1 MKVLKEVA
9 VSIFKELG
17 YKTVRR
23 WDDELLTSKLNR
35 LPNIIEGTPDLFE
48 IQNNA
53 SHMCNVIC
61 RAITNEHEQIEIFEE
76 GDAKMAK
83 KKAKTKTKKHFNS
96 IAEYEG
102 REDPKKSKSKTKI
115 KDKKVK
121 KDKNTKVKVKK
132 DKKVKDKK
140 DKKDKKV
147 KAVKERAGVNKFGY
161 RIGSMSDIVD
171 SALSNKKHREV
182 KYIAEKTGLKTSFVR
197 MHLKHAV
204 ENDRGVK
211 YVASKGYIATV

>member
-17 YKTVRR
+17 YKTVKR

-115 KDKKVK
+115 KDKK
-121 KDKNTKVKVKK
+121 DKNTKVKVKK

-140 DKKDKKV
+140 DKKV
-147 KAVKERAGVNKFGY
+147 KTVKERAGVNKFGY